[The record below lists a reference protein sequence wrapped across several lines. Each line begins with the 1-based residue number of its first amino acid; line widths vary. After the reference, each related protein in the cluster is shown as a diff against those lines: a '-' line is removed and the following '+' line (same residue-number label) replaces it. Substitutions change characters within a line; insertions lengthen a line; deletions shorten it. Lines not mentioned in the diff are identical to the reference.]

1 MTQENNVGR
10 QSKLQRRGNGGAVEM
25 YVVKLEGTNR
35 RIMQERQRKH
45 EGEATMAR

>member
-25 YVVKLEGTNR
+25 YVVKLEGTR
-35 RIMQERQRKH
+35 TQENNAGK
-45 EGEATMAR
+45 ANKT